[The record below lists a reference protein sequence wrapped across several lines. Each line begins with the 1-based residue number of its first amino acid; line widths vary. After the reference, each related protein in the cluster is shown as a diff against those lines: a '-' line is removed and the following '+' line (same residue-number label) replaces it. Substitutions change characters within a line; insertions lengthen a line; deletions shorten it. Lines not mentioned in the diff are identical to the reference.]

1 MAVRLK
7 DIAEDLGVSVVTV
20 SKVLRNHSDIG
31 PETRARVLKR
41 ARELNYRPNQTARA
55 LVTGRSGTIGLIV
68 PDLIHS
74 FFAQVARG
82 VTAVLKDH
90 GCSLL
95 ISSSEEDGELEQQ
108 EIAQMFAR
116 GVDAVLLATVRDT
129 APTGR
134 AARLPEK
141 PLILIDRRCQALSP
155 HFVGLDDKAAGR
167 LATEHLIAQG
177 CRRIAHIRGR
187 GLSPALDRLA
197 GFREAMA
204 AQGLSVD
211 ESNIV
216 AGRSVDNSADASG
229 YEAMKTLLARG
240 RKPDGVFCFNDPMAL
255 GAMKAILEAGLRIPD
270 DIALIGCGNLLHS
283 EFLRVPLSSID
294 QDSSTIGAS
303 AARLAL
309 ALLSDTPPEAPA
321 PVLVAPK
328 LWVRDSTRRRA

>member
-74 FFAQVARG
+74 FFAQVAKG
-82 VTAVLKDH
+82 VTAVLKQH

-116 GVDAVLLATVRDT
+116 GVDAVLLATVRDG
-129 APTGR
+129 AVNGR
-134 AARLPEK
+134 AHKNPEK
-141 PLILIDRRCQALSP
+141 PLILIDRRCHALSP

-167 LATEHLIAQG
+167 IATEHLITQG
-177 CRRIAHIRGR
+177 CRRIAHIRGG

-197 GFREAMA
+197 GFREAMTA
-204 AQGLSVD
+204 HSHTID

-216 AGRSVDNSADASG
+216 AGRSVDNSADSSG

-240 RKPDGVFCFNDPMAL
+240 KKPDGVFCFNDPMAL

-270 DIALIGCGNLLHS
+270 DIAIIGCGNLIHS
-283 EFLRVPLSSID
+283 DFLRVPLSSID
-294 QDSSTIGAS
+294 QDSATIGAS

-309 ALLSDTPPEAPA
+309 DLLAENPPEAPA